1 MKAQKVDNLHA
12 DSRWDLIPSE
22 ILDLLYEAGIAR
34 DISCD
39 LIEALPDDLWPQIQL
54 ASIKLDPNS
63 AKICNAIT
71 VILAYLMQHEFK
83 LALEMDVQLGSAFQF
98 LQGKVAELRIKGQ
111 SDAIDAARQ
120 RLDEVISVFFDE
132 FYHQDNP
139 DNVYRAANEAV
150 H

>member
-1 MKAQKVDNLHA
+1 MKSQKSGKIHIDG
-12 DSRWDLIPSE
+12 RWDLIPSE
-22 ILDLLYEAGIAR
+22 ILDLFYEAGIAR

-39 LIEALPDDLWPQIQL
+39 LIESLPDDLWPQIQL

-63 AKICNAIT
+63 AKLCNAIA

-83 LALEMDVQLGSAFQF
+83 LALEMDIQLGSAFQF

-111 SDAIDAARQ
+111 TDAIDAARQ

-132 FYHQDNP
+132 FYHRDNP
-139 DNVYRAANEAV
+139 DSIYRAANEAV